1 MHTSLHGA
9 GPLLRRMAGHSVTD
23 PTNAARQARYRARHV
38 TPRQLAPCPS
48 LAAYRRHKRHKEP
61 VCDGCRQ
68 VYNAEQRRLYALRV
82 KGKQ

>member
-1 MHTSLHGA
+1 MSDYAEAKGQA
-9 GPLLRRMAGHSVTD
+9 VTD
-23 PTNAARQARYRARHV
+23 PTNAARQARYRARHNQ
-38 TPRQLAPCPS
+38 PRQLEPCPS

-68 VYNAEQRRLYALRV
+68 VYNTEQRRLYALRV

>member
-1 MHTSLHGA
+1 MGDRERPDERRTA
-9 GPLLRRMAGHSVTD
+9 GPLPRPPQPAP
-23 PTNAARQARYRARHV
+23 PTH
-38 TPRQLAPCPS
+38 PLPS

-68 VYNAEQRRLYALRV
+68 VYNTEQRRLYALRV